1 MSFIDELIEK
11 IIGKQRKDKILR
23 IEGAK
28 ENEIQNI
35 EETIEPKNIEVK

>member
-11 IIGKQRKDKILR
+11 IIGKQRKDNILR

-28 ENEIQNI
+28 ENETQNI
-35 EETIEPKNIEVK
+35 